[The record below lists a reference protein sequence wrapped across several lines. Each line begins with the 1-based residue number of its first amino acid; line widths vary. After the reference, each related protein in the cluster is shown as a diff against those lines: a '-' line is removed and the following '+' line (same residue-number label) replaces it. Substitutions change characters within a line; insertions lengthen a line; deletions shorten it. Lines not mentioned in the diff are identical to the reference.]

1 MQCHGDTAH
10 PLCPAQHTRPSDS
23 HQHSETKPG
32 MIHGGDKP
40 AAHHLPPPLQVVLHP
55 GPRLAS
61 LLPLHSG
68 EPSSLRV
75 EYGGLECT
83 IELVDSLQEAIN
95 HINTYSS
102 AHTDCI
108 VTENGQWFVSS

>member
-1 MQCHGDTAH
+1 MVGT
-10 PLCPAQHTRPSDS
+10 
-23 HQHSETKPG
+23 
-32 MIHGGDKP
+32 KP

-108 VTENGQWFVSS
+108 VTENGQWFIAYR